1 MNIVDIIQD
10 LKQYKTE
17 NKKTDD
23 KNIYKSTQHNF
34 LEGYIG
40 AIMNNDT
47 SDDSYE
53 VYLYI
58 KDKEDIVSPLLLKK
72 YNDVVN
78 ATNYF
83 DELVYLIE
91 NNSEETI
98 INRCKIGL

>member
-10 LKQYKTE
+10 LKQYKIE

-23 KNIYKSTQHNF
+23 KNIYKSIQHNF

-40 AIMNNDT
+40 AIMNNDL

-58 KDKEDIVSPLLLKK
+58 KDKENIVSPLLLKK
-72 YNDVVN
+72 YNDVVT

-91 NNSEETI
+91 NNSEEAI
-98 INRCKIGL
+98 INHCKIGL